1 MKKSLSKVK
10 YFRKIEEA
18 FIAAMNAQTAQ
29 TTQTA
34 QKEKSCTASEA
45 MYCSTGYLSTLGIC
59 LNLYTEMRIEFR
71 HGI

>member
-18 FIAAMNAQTAQ
+18 FIAAMNAQTA
-29 TTQTA
+29 QTA